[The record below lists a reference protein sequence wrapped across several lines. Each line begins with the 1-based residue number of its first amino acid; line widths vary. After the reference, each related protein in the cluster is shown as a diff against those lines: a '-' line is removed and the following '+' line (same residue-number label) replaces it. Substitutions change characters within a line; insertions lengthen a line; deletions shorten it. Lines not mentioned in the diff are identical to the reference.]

1 MDRSHSGSKCAICN
15 KPFDMQYR
23 MAATEY
29 ENLVCQRCDQR
40 AVTDKGSEPESGNE
54 YAGRDTVVE
63 NSEGEEVIQMAP
75 DIGDNPVYINGEKC
89 WRVYKFGGFV
99 TLWDPYDC
107 ESLDEFLDRV

>member
-1 MDRSHSGSKCAICN
+1 MATMD
-15 KPFDMQYR
+15 
-23 MAATEY
+23 Y
-29 ENLVCQRCDQR
+29 ENMFCQRCDQR
-40 AVTDKGSEPESGNE
+40 LVTEDGSDPQFGNE

-63 NSEGEEVIQMAP
+63 NSDGEKVIQMAP

-107 ESLDEFLDRV
+107 ESLDELLDRV